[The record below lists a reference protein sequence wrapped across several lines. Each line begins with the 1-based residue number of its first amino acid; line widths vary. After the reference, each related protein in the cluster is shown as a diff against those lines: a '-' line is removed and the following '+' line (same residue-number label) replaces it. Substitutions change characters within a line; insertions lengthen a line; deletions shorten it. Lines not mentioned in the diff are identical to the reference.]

1 MQFDC
6 TPSAAAEETAAAA
19 VSKLTSLLIYKYNL
33 LMNYL
38 TDPCGDRTVKDVPTP
53 VQPRVPLPD
62 ADLYP
67 SPSPASNNRNRLNT
81 PIEKKKE
88 EGSTAT
94 VSVPDWKFV
103 RDFQQREGKLTKA

>member
-1 MQFDC
+1 
-6 TPSAAAEETAAAA
+6 
-19 VSKLTSLLIYKYNL
+19 
-33 LMNYL
+33 MNYL

-53 VQPRVPLPD
+53 IQTRVPLPD

-67 SPSPASNNRNRLNT
+67 SGVSPSPASSNRNRLNT

>member
-1 MQFDC
+1 
-6 TPSAAAEETAAAA
+6 
-19 VSKLTSLLIYKYNL
+19 
-33 LMNYL
+33 MNYL

-62 ADLYP
+62 TDLYP
-67 SPSPASNNRNRLNT
+67 SGVSPSSASNNRNRLNT
-81 PIEKKKE
+81 PVEKKKE

-103 RDFQQREGKLTKA
+103 RNFLQREGKLTKA